1 LALSPDA
8 YAQSAD
14 YIALDDGRHFCITI
28 REAMADM
35 DFFTLPTLTF
45 GVLYCF
51 FVIAH
56 DRRRVLHCNVS
67 S

>member
-1 LALSPDA
+1 
-8 YAQSAD
+8 
-14 YIALDDGRHFCITI
+14 
-28 REAMADM
+28 MADM
-35 DFFTLPTLTF
+35 DFFTLPTLIF
-45 GVLYCF
+45 GVLNFF